1 MTMCH
6 DGIIGLTP
14 GLTSRER
21 KTMITE
27 TTTNERSRGADGSAI
42 QRVQVE
48 DIASDW
54 TELYVKMA
62 KGDLPL
68 PCWLEIGN
76 ACHKIT
82 AETHTHIARGMI
94 LCLEAREAFQ

>member
-1 MTMCH
+1 MNESSNEMCA
-6 DGIIGLTP
+6 
-14 GLTSRER
+14 
-21 KTMITE
+21 
-27 TTTNERSRGADGSAI
+27 GAACSAI

-94 LCLEAREAFQ
+94 LCLEAREAFR